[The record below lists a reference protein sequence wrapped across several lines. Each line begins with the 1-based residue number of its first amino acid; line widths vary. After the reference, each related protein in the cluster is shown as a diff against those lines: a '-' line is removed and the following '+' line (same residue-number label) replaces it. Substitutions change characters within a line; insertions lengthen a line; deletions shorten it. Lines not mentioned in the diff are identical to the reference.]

1 MPRVKRGTTKLKRR
15 RKVLRLAKGYRF
27 GRSTK
32 EKQAKEALLHAGMH
46 AFSHRRKKKGVFR
59 RLWNLR
65 INAATRRYDLSYSKF
80 IDLLKK
86 SNVEVDRKILAGLAK
101 EKPEIF
107 KEILEKVKTG

>member
-80 IDLLKK
+80 IGALKQK
-86 SNVEVDRKILAGLAK
+86 EVALDRKILSHLAK
-101 EKPEIF
+101 DHPETFERIV
-107 KEILEKVKTG
+107 EEVKK

>member
-80 IDLLKK
+80 IGALKQK
-86 SNVEVDRKILAGLAK
+86 EVALDRKILSHLAK
-101 EKPEIF
+101 DHPETFERIV
-107 KEILEKVKTG
+107 EKVKK

>member
-65 INAATRRYDLSYSKF
+65 INAATRTYGLSYSKF
-80 IDLLKK
+80 IGALKQK
-86 SNVEVDRKILAGLAK
+86 EVALDRKILSHLAK
-101 EKPEIF
+101 DHPETFERIV
-107 KEILEKVKTG
+107 KEVS

>member
-65 INAATRRYDLSYSKF
+65 INAATRMHGLSYSKF
-80 IDLLKK
+80 IGALKQKEVLL
-86 SNVEVDRKILAGLAK
+86 DRKILSHLAK
-101 EKPEIF
+101 DHPETFERII
-107 KEILEKVKTG
+107 KEIS

>member
-1 MPRVKRGTTKLKRR
+1 M
-15 RKVLRLAKGYRF
+15 
-27 GRSTK
+27 
-32 EKQAKEALLHAGMH
+32 
-46 AFSHRRKKKGVFR
+46 FR

>member
-80 IDLLKK
+80 IGALKQK
-86 SNVEVDRKILAGLAK
+86 EVALDRKILSHLAK
-101 EKPEIF
+101 DHPETFERIV
-107 KEILEKVKTG
+107 KEVS